1 MKLQPHTLA
10 QKCPLVCDCLG
21 SLWIG
26 LVAVTV
32 TFRNS
37 DKTLALEVQ
46 NADCEVFVLV
56 KFWFC
61 RAIDFLFG
69 FCDFLDDYLVLLFFC
84 HKLRKAAGEGME
96 RGYWFSNEASRMTYD
111 NWCF

>member
-69 FCDFLDDYLVLLFFC
+69 FCDFLVHSWCCLSANIIPELSCAQNSHLVLCRFR
-84 HKLRKAAGEGME
+84 LRHGN
-96 RGYWFSNEASRMTYD
+96 YRM
-111 NWCF
+111 F